1 MVAIWIMEKNKS
13 IKTSEYATVEIV
25 AFSALVG
32 EYVKRPGTE
41 QLQLDDNYE
50 GCDYGNE
57 QAKDN
62 EDDEEMMDDE
72 EEQVIAPQVANK
84 CDMQGID
91 DNEEANIEDYWMEDN
106 IDNETGIVQ
115 NIDDEAEP
123 NRNMNKIISSK
134 A

>member
-1 MVAIWIMEKNKS
+1 MMEKNKS
-13 IKTSEYATVEIV
+13 TKISEYATAEIV

-57 QAKDN
+57 QAQDN

-72 EEQVIAPQVANK
+72 EEQAIAPQVANK
-84 CDMQGID
+84 YDMLGID
-91 DNEEANIEDYWMEDN
+91 NNEEANIEDYWMEDN
-106 IDNETGIVQ
+106 VDNENGIVQ
-115 NIDDEAEP
+115 NIATQTHP
-123 NRNMNKIISSK
+123 INIQVITPHLQ
-134 A
+134 